1 MEEQKKKQEEEERK
15 KKEEEENALPDEE
28 KLKIQQLK
36 EAEALKEEGNKFY
49 KKKDF
54 ENALSFYQ
62 QAIDKFPSELTFY
75 SNKAACYFEMK

>member
-1 MEEQKKKQEEEERK
+1 
-15 KKEEEENALPDEE
+15 
-28 KLKIQQLK
+28 
-36 EAEALKEEGNKFY
+36 LKEEGNKFY

-62 QAIDKFPSELTFY
+62 HAIDKFPSELTFY